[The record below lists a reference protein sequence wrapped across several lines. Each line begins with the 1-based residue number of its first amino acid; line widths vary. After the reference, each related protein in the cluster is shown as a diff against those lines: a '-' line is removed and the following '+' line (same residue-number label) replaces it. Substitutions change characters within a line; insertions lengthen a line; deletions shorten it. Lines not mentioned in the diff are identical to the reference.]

1 MARWGTG
8 DLSVPI
14 PDSCHY
20 RRLSAGFSR
29 AWPQAI
35 AQRCEARW
43 TRSGRRRTLDCGA
56 ERPGQTAIFVQVA
69 RPCRAGAPSAEPGG
83 GCAAVARSGMADSLR
98 CLAPEGRLVV
108 VGFTGGEI
116 PAVKVNRLLL
126 GNTSVLGAASREF
139 FEQQPA
145 TLAGLWGQLVKL
157 RRAGTLPDPPVH
169 PFAEAPRFRP
179 LLDVELLVKMF
190 GV

>member
-1 MARWGTG
+1 MPAWIAGRLVGRVAGLVGLAQLGQRPVTLSVRYPEVSPRKTSGVCVHDRCSLGAKALSHSVSLYGAREMARWGTG

-43 TRSGRRRTLDCGA
+43 TRSADAGHSIAGLS
-56 ERPGQTAIFVQVA
+56 RPWANGYFVQVA

-83 GCAAVARSGMADSLR
+83 GCAAVARSGMADSL
-98 CLAPEGRLVV
+98 
-108 VGFTGGEI
+108 
-116 PAVKVNRLLL
+116 
-126 GNTSVLGAASREF
+126 AAWHRK
-139 FEQQPA
+139 
-145 TLAGLWGQLVKL
+145 AGSS
-157 RRAGTLPDPPVH
+157 
-169 PFAEAPRFRP
+169 
-179 LLDVELLVKMF
+179 
-190 GV
+190 